1 MLLYHLS
8 TFTCCRD
15 MLMLRDC
22 SEYWAIFYK
31 SIPEYSIF
39 IFIFTTLFFNFLDR
53 RGISMLSLT
62 GEIKSSNGI
71 LSMNNSPRR
80 HYSADSSPVRRKKV
94 VTTSALSA
102 CEVPD
107 NAARRS
113 YASPSKGVSVTKK
126 PEGKV
131 HSKVEGAEKG
141 NSPQQQ
147 QQWCTPLLANN
158 AVLKR
163 MQAEEKIHRRLSE
176 PLGSAAGTA
185 TGTGTAV
192 AVSLPGSPSIATKI
206 QIISPSK
213 DSSLRIVPLRENERG
228 RERGRSAER
237 LSRSEQYLRSGSR
250 EKSRSAGRS
259 VSPSKAH
266 ADHAESDYS
275 FEQEREASYLNKHLG
290 FSSKDE
296 LWQDDLIGVC
306 CAVISCIRA
315 STL

>member
-1 MLLYHLS
+1 
-8 TFTCCRD
+8 
-15 MLMLRDC
+15 
-22 SEYWAIFYK
+22 
-31 SIPEYSIF
+31 
-39 IFIFTTLFFNFLDR
+39 
-53 RGISMLSLT
+53 MLSLT

-71 LSMNNSPRR
+71 LSLNNSPRR

-113 YASPSKGVSVTKK
+113 YSSPGKGVSVSKK

-131 HSKVEGAEKG
+131 QIKVEGAEKG
-141 NSPQQQ
+141 NSTQQQQQQQ

-163 MQAEEKIHRRLSE
+163 LQAEEKILRRLSE
-176 PLGSAAGTA
+176 PLGAVAGTA
-185 TGTGTAV
+185 TGTVVAV
-192 AVSLPGSPSIATKI
+192 AVSLPGSPSLATKI

-213 DSSLRIVPLRENERG
+213 DSSLRIVPLRESEIG

-237 LSRSEQYLRSGSR
+237 TSRSEQYLRSGSR
-250 EKSRSAGRS
+250 EKSRGTGRS

-266 ADHAESDYS
+266 AEHNAESDYS

-296 LWQDDLIGVC
+296 LWQDDLIGLC
-306 CAVISCIRA
+306 CAVISCIIV
-315 STL
+315 TLVEPSITLSCTSFQSI

>member
-1 MLLYHLS
+1 
-8 TFTCCRD
+8 
-15 MLMLRDC
+15 
-22 SEYWAIFYK
+22 
-31 SIPEYSIF
+31 
-39 IFIFTTLFFNFLDR
+39 
-53 RGISMLSLT
+53 MLSLT

-94 VTTSALSA
+94 VTTSALSV

-107 NAARRS
+107 NAARS
-113 YASPSKGVSVTKK
+113 YSSPGKGVSVSKK

-131 HSKVEGAEKG
+131 HIKVESTEKG
-141 NSPQQQ
+141 NSTQQQHQQ

-158 AVLKR
+158 AVLKQL
-163 MQAEEKIHRRLSE
+163 QAEEKILRRLSE
-176 PLGSAAGTA
+176 PLGPVAGTA
-185 TGTGTAV
+185 TGKGTAVAV

-206 QIISPSK
+206 QSISPSK
-213 DSSLRIVPLRENERG
+213 DSSLRIVPLRESERG
-228 RERGRSAER
+228 GERGRSAER
-237 LSRSEQYLRSGSR
+237 SSRSEQYLRSGSR
-250 EKSRSAGRS
+250 DKSRSTGRS

-306 CAVISCIRA
+306 CAVISCIMA

>member
-1 MLLYHLS
+1 
-8 TFTCCRD
+8 
-15 MLMLRDC
+15 
-22 SEYWAIFYK
+22 
-31 SIPEYSIF
+31 
-39 IFIFTTLFFNFLDR
+39 
-53 RGISMLSLT
+53 MLSLT

-80 HYSADSSPVRRKKV
+80 HFSADSSPVRRKKV

-102 CEVPD
+102 SEVPD
-107 NAARRS
+107 NAARGS
-113 YASPSKGVSVTKK
+113 SGSPGKGVSVTKK

-131 HSKVEGAEKG
+131 HIKVEGTEKG
-141 NSPQQQ
+141 NSPQHQQQQ

-163 MQAEEKIHRRLSE
+163 LQAEEKIHRRLSE
-176 PLGSAAGTA
+176 PLGTVAGT
-185 TGTGTAV
+185 TKGTGTAVAV

-206 QIISPSK
+206 RSISPSK
-213 DSSLRIVPLRENERG
+213 DSSLRIVPSRESERG

-237 LSRSEQYLRSGSR
+237 SSRSEQYLRSGSR
-250 EKSRSAGRS
+250 DKSRSTGRS

-266 ADHAESDYS
+266 ADHAGSDYS

-296 LWQDDLIGVC
+296 LWQDDLIGVLLSSAVLGLLHYDDVC
-306 CAVISCIRA
+306 CNPCR
-315 STL
+315 TLCHPQLHKCSINLMPVFIL